1 MKARLYGALFLSAT
15 FAHSDLLIRDVNVID
30 VESGTTLPNRSILI
44 REDHIAAIGVE
55 LQAPK
60 AQIIDG
66 NGKYVIPGLWDMHVH
81 LVDRNQLPMYC
92 SYGITGVR
100 DMGSNL
106 DRVKAWRAEI
116 QSGSLVGPH
125 VETCGPA
132 VDGFPAE
139 DPKLPVNMV
148 RSPNEARTTFDRLD
162 NQSVDFIGILPRLPR
177 DAYFALIERARKWYS
192 SVAGPVPATVTVL
205 EAIDARQRTI
215 DQMFGILLACS
226 TEEKRFSE
234 LRALALD
241 RRDWEGFHDVELA
254 AADTFNAAKADEL
267 FRRMA
272 MYDTRAVPTLVTLR
286 TASWAAGLYPK
297 LTQLLIQMQ
306 RDGVGILAG
315 TDAGVIARPGETLH
329 QELELLVAAGMT
341 PLQALRTATLEP
353 AKYLDALASL
363 GAVAHG
369 KIADLV
375 LLDANPLSDIRNTR
389 KIAAVV
395 NGGKYLSKSRLSL
408 MQTPTKPQNTAAH

>member
-1 MKARLYGALFLSAT
+1 MKIELFCALLLASSAARA
-15 FAHSDLLIRDVNVID
+15 DLLIRDVNIVD
-30 VESGTTLPNRSILI
+30 VENGSTLANRSILI
-44 REDHIAAIGVE
+44 HEDHIVAVGAD
-55 LQAPK
+55 LKAPK
-60 AQIIDG
+60 AQVIDAA
-66 NGKYVIPGLWDMHVH
+66 GKFVIPGLWDMHVH
-81 LVDRNQLPMYC
+81 LVERGQLPLYC
-92 SYGITGVR
+92 AYGITGVR
-100 DMGSNL
+100 DMGSNF

-116 QSGSLVGPH
+116 QSGALLGPH

-139 DPKLPVNMV
+139 DPKLPVSMV
-148 RSPNEARTTFDRLD
+148 RSPSEARSTFDRLD
-162 NQSVDFIGILPRLPR
+162 DQSVDFIGILPRLPR

-192 SVAGPVPATVTVL
+192 SVSGPVPATVTLL
-205 EAIDARQRTI
+205 EAVDARQRTI

-226 TEEKRFSE
+226 TEEKKFRE

-254 AADTFNAAKADEL
+254 AADTFSAAKADEL
-267 FRRMA
+267 FHRMA
-272 MYDTRAVPTLVTLR
+272 MFDTRAVPTLITLR
-286 TASWAAGLYPK
+286 TTPWAAGLYRK
-297 LTQLLIQMQ
+297 LTELLIQMQ

-315 TDAGVIARPGETLH
+315 TDTGVSTVHPGEALH

-341 PLQALRTATLEP
+341 PLQALRSATLEP

-375 LLDANPLSDIRNTR
+375 LLDANPLVDIRNTR
-389 KIAAVV
+389 RISAVV
-395 NGGKYLSKSRLSL
+395 NSGKYLSKSRLSL
-408 MQTPTKPQNTAAH
+408 IQSPARAHK

>member
-1 MKARLYGALFLSAT
+1 MRAALLLALCASVAY
-15 FAHSDLLIRDVNVID
+15 SDLLIRDVNIID
-30 VESGTTLPNRSILI
+30 VETGTTLANRSILI
-44 REDHIAAIGVE
+44 HEDHIAAIGTD

-60 AQIIDG
+60 AQIIEG
-66 NGKYVIPGLWDMHVH
+66 AGRFVIPGLWDMHVH
-81 LVDRNQLPMYC
+81 LVDRDQLPAYC
-92 SYGITGVR
+92 AYGITGVR

-106 DRVKAWRAEI
+106 DRVKTWRAEI
-116 QSGSLVGPH
+116 QNGSLLGPH

-139 DPKLPVNMV
+139 DPKLPVSMV
-148 RSPNEARTTFDRLD
+148 RSPNEARSTFDRLD

-192 SVAGPVPATVTVL
+192 YVAGPVPATVTVL
-205 EAIDARQRTI
+205 EAIDARQKSI

-226 TEEKRFSE
+226 TEERRFSE

-254 AADTFNAAKADEL
+254 AADTFNTAKADEL
-267 FRRMA
+267 FHRMA
-272 MYDTRAVPTLVTLR
+272 TFDTRSVPMLITLR
-286 TASWAAGLYPK
+286 TTPWAAGLYPK
-297 LTQLLIQMQ
+297 LTELLLQMH
-306 RDGVGILAG
+306 RDGVGIMAG
-315 TDAGVIARPGETLH
+315 TDAGIAGHAGEALH

-341 PLQALRTATLEP
+341 PLQALRAATIEP

-363 GAVAHG
+363 GAVSHG

-375 LLDANPLSDIRNTR
+375 LLDANPLADIRNTR
-389 KIAAVV
+389 KIYAVI
-395 NGGKYLSKSRLSL
+395 NSGKYLNKSRIASI
-408 MQTPTKPQNTAAH
+408 QNPSPLKARK

>member
-1 MKARLYGALFLSAT
+1 MRFGLFFALYVCAAAASA
-15 FAHSDLLIRDVNVID
+15 DLLIRDVSIID
-30 VESGTTLPNRSILI
+30 VENGATLPNRSILI
-44 REDHIAAIGVE
+44 HEDHIAAIGID
-55 LQAPK
+55 LQSPK
-60 AQIIDG
+60 AQVIEG
-66 NGKYVIPGLWDMHVH
+66 AGKFVIPGLWDMHVH
-81 LVDRNQLPMYC
+81 LVDRDQLPLYC
-92 SYGITGVR
+92 AYGITGVR

-106 DRVKAWRAEI
+106 DRVKTWRAQI
-116 QSGSLVGPH
+116 QSGALVGPH

-139 DPKLPVNMV
+139 DPKLPVSMV
-148 RSPNEARTTFDRLD
+148 RSPNEARSTFDHLD
-162 NQSVDFIGILPRLPR
+162 NQNVDFIGILPRLPR

-192 SVAGPVPATVTVL
+192 YVAGPVPATVSVL

-254 AADTFNAAKADEL
+254 AADTFSAAKADEL
-267 FRRMA
+267 FHRMA
-272 MYDTRAVPTLVTLR
+272 TFETRAVPTLVALR
-286 TASWAAGLYPK
+286 TTPWAAGLYPK
-297 LTQLLIQMQ
+297 LAQLLIQMQ
-306 RDGVGILAG
+306 RDGVGIMAG
-315 TDAGVIARPGETLH
+315 TDAGITAAHPGEALH
-329 QELELLVAAGMT
+329 QELELLVAAGMS
-341 PLQALRTATLEP
+341 PAQALRTATLEP

-363 GAVAHG
+363 GAVSHG

-375 LLDANPLSDIRNTR
+375 LLDANPLTDIRNTR

-395 NGGKYLSKSRLSL
+395 NGGKYLSKSRLAFI
-408 MQTPTKPQNTAAH
+408 QNPVKAHK

>member
-1 MKARLYGALFLSAT
+1 MRARLFCALFLGAAA
-15 FAHSDLLIRDVNVID
+15 AHSDLLIRDVNIVD
-30 VESGTTLPNRSILI
+30 VVNGATLPNRNILI
-44 REDHIAAIGVE
+44 HEDHIAAIGAEV
-55 LQAPK
+55 QASK
-60 AQIIDG
+60 AQVIEG
-66 NGKYVIPGLWDMHVH
+66 TGKFVIPGLWDMHVH
-81 LVDRNQLPMYC
+81 LVDRGQLPLYC
-92 SYGITGVR
+92 AYGITGVR
-100 DMGSNL
+100 DMGSNY
-106 DRVKAWRAEI
+106 DRVRAWRAEI
-116 QSGSLVGPH
+116 QSGALVGPH

-139 DPKLPVNMV
+139 DPKLPVSMV
-148 RSPNEARTTFDRLD
+148 RSPNEARSTFDRLD

-192 SVAGPVPATVTVL
+192 FVAGPVPATVTVL

-226 TEEKRFSE
+226 TEEKRFGE

-254 AADTFNAAKADEL
+254 AADTFSAAKADEL
-267 FRRMA
+267 FHRMA
-272 MYDTRAVPTLVTLR
+272 MYDTRSVPTLITLR
-286 TASWAAGLYPK
+286 TTPWAAGLYPK
-297 LTQLLIQMQ
+297 LTQVLIQMQ
-306 RDGVGILAG
+306 RDGVGIMAG
-315 TDAGVIARPGETLH
+315 TDTGVSAMHPGEALH

-341 PLQALRTATLEP
+341 PAQALRTATLEP

-375 LLDANPLSDIRNTR
+375 LLDANPLVDIRNTR

-395 NGGKYLSKSRLSL
+395 NGGKYLSKSRLTFIQS
-408 MQTPTKPQNTAAH
+408 PVKARK